1 MRASVCLVL
10 LLLAQP
16 LAAKDEI
23 YRWVDANGVIH
34 YGSQPP
40 SKDAKPATLPELQTY
55 RSGRPPQTSAPAT
68 STAAPAAAPGA
79 GVAVEYQLRITAPV
93 ADETFRDPQGLV
105 PVSLALSPALP
116 EGGGYVY
123 YLDGVAQNKKPW
135 LAANYTL
142 TEVERGEHS
151 LSAAAVDKDG
161 RQLVRSGAVRIYQMP
176 PVAR

>member
-1 MRASVCLVL
+1 MRALACLAL

-40 SKDAKPATLPELQTY
+40 SKDAKPATLPEIQTY
-55 RSGRPPQTSAPAT
+55 RSGRPPLVNAPSVSAAA
-68 STAAPAAAPGA
+68 TAATTTTQ
-79 GVAVEYQLRITAPV
+79 VADYQLRITAPV

-116 EGGGYVY
+116 DGGGYIY
-123 YLDGVAQNKKPW
+123 YLDGLAQNKKPW
-135 LAANYTL
+135 QAANYTL
-142 TEVERGEHS
+142 TEVERGEHR
-151 LSAAAVDKDG
+151 LSAAVVDKDG
-161 RQLVRSGAVRIYQMP
+161 RELVRSGAVRIYQMP